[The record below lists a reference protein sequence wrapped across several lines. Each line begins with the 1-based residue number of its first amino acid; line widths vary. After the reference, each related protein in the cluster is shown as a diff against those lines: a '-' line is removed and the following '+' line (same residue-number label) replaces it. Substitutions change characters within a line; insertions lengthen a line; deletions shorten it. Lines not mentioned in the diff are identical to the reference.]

1 MTTKPTTVRCYTT
14 AEIDYDWFG
23 TREIDPDVG
32 NTTGGRQKIVRLV
45 EIPTERADAQ
55 RGRYG
60 SGLHLVADDAE
71 WAKLVGYGLVDVRDY
86 ASECAHRGQAAQ
98 P

>member
-1 MTTKPTTVRCYTT
+1 MTMTTKPTTVRCYTT

-23 TREIDPDVG
+23 TRELAPAVAR
-32 NTTGGRQKIVRLV
+32 TTGGRQKTIRLV
-45 EIPTERADAQ
+45 EIPTERANAQ

-71 WAKLVGYGLVDVRDY
+71 WAKLVGYGLVEMLDDTARQ
-86 ASECAHRGQAAQ
+86 GQAAQ

>member
-1 MTTKPTTVRCYTT
+1 MTMTTKPTMTVRCYTT

-23 TREIDPDVG
+23 TREVAPAVAR
-32 NTTGGRQKIVRLV
+32 TKGGSQQTIRLV
-45 EIPTERADAQ
+45 EIPTDRANAQ

-71 WAKLVGYGLVDVRDY
+71 WATLLDYGMVEMLDDTAR
-86 ASECAHRGQAAQ
+86 RGQEAQ